1 MARIP
6 FGISRFDELIGG
18 GAPSGSSVLLSGEL
32 GAGAREFCYTSTTM
46 SALAN
51 TDSELF
57 EIYYGR
63 FDEDAIHLPDEVH
76 YVSCCM
82 PPRAVETEMGF
93 ILEENIVDT
102 AIESIT
108 FLDLSNQYFK
118 RSRVPMEWYSE
129 DTPGI
134 DSLGEVRGSRGVL
147 GLLGDYLSD
156 HAEGNLI
163 VIDSLTDM
171 LISADETMTW
181 QDIIVLMKGLS
192 AAAHRWNGLILMLV
206 NSEVL
211 SATESAGL
219 MNAAHGN
226 IVFEWE
232 TGGNERVRTMYVKQ
246 FRGVL
251 SRLEDEDIITFE
263 TDIYDH
269 GFDITGVRR
278 IR

>member
-6 FGISRFDELIGG
+6 FGISRFDELIDG
-18 GAPSGSSVLLSGEL
+18 GAPSGSSVLLSGQL
-32 GAGAREFCYTSTTM
+32 GAGAREFCYTSATM
-46 SALAN
+46 SALALA
-51 TDSELF
+51 DRELF
-57 EIYYGR
+57 ELYYGTL
-63 FDEDAIHLPDEVH
+63 DEEVGMLPDEVH

-82 PPRAVETEMGF
+82 PPRAVETELGYV
-93 ILEENIVDT
+93 LEDDIIET
-102 AIESIT
+102 AIDSIN
-108 FLDLSNQYFK
+108 FLDLSDQYFK

-129 DTPGI
+129 ATPDI
-134 DSLGEVRGSRGVL
+134 DSLGEIRGSRGVL
-147 GLLGDYLSD
+147 GLLGDYLSE
-156 HAEGNLI
+156 HARDNLI

-171 LISADETMTW
+171 VISADETMSWT
-181 QDIIVLMKGLS
+181 DIIVLMKGLS
-192 AAAHRWNGLILMLV
+192 AAAHRWDGLILMLV
-206 NSEVL
+206 NNEVL
-211 SATESAGL
+211 SETEVAGL

-232 TGGNERVRTMYVKQ
+232 TGGNERTRTMYVKQ

-251 SRLEDEDIITFE
+251 SRLEDEDIIRFE